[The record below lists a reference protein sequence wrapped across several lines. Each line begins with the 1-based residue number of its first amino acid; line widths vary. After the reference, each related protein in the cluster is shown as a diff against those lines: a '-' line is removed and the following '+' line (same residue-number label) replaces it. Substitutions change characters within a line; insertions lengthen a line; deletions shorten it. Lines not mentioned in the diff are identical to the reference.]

1 MKKVEKQL
9 SQGDLESDGTE
20 ATDDERIPLGDSDG
34 FLTVLSRSRRKKQ
47 RREADLD
54 GQGEKAPDD
63 DPPLPLPFRLMCW
76 TGWTLVCF
84 VRTFL
89 EVSLRNSL
97 KARCTIWRP
106 IFFRPLRVRPL
117 IVELWMRRRGERL
130 SNAFRN
136 KGNGPGEGGLSR
148 TPAGKV
154 KVKSKKSSNSLLFP
168 DMRKK
173 SCFNFHSPSSGST
186 DFNFCIL
193 PVPALSNLKA
203 TAFSAVCKER
213 SDVDVSVGLVG
224 QPCAG
229 CGMGPDMRLLRSGG
243 GAAETD
249 LNGAVCA
256 AETDFNGA
264 LGAAETDLNGAVCA
278 VETDFHGIIPR
289 SRSLSQLRGDAGV
302 VAGEVC
308 FSQDRGQVADPVARD
323 VSVLAELE
331 GVCVRRRKAF
341 CSACVDSD
349 ISRIQVGSG
358 RNSRIHGSQSSSF
371 ACARVSSGCMPGACG
386 VGSASAAVG
395 SACLP
400 PVRTR
405 SCAGVAASACG
416 GMAVEQRHACNSV
429 VSGGFLPVQ
438 KSASYNLGT
447 GRQGLMWRRC
457 TKGGVSGPAE
467 DLLPVS
473 EVEAGVNVRPAGG
486 VRGQVA
492 GSLPRKQPGTGT
504 RRQRVGVDTPSLHP
518 EVPGNQFVSL
528 GYGLDIRQSM
538 GWTKVCETAQSGIW
552 VLKGNA
558 RTRMFP
564 AIGWNG

>member
-1 MKKVEKQL
+1 M
-9 SQGDLESDGTE
+9 
-20 ATDDERIPLGDSDG
+20 
-34 FLTVLSRSRRKKQ
+34 
-47 RREADLD
+47 
-54 GQGEKAPDD
+54 
-63 DPPLPLPFRLMCW
+63 
-76 TGWTLVCF
+76 
-84 VRTFL
+84 
-89 EVSLRNSL
+89 
-97 KARCTIWRP
+97 
-106 IFFRPLRVRPL
+106 
-117 IVELWMRRRGERL
+117 
-130 SNAFRN
+130 
-136 KGNGPGEGGLSR
+136 SR

-173 SCFNFHSPSSGST
+173 SCFNFHSPLSGST
-186 DFNFCIL
+186 DFNFSIL

-308 FSQDRGQVADPVARD
+308 FSQDRGQVADPVPRD

-358 RNSRIHGSQSSSF
+358 RNSRIHGSQSFFLHVHVCLLVVCLVHAVSVLLLLLLVLRVCLL
-371 ACARVSSGCMPGACG
+371 CALVRVLVLQRLHVEGWLWSNDMHVIQLFLVASCLCRSPPTTTWVRAGRVSRGGG
-386 VGSASAAVG
+386 VPKVG
-395 SACLP
+395 F
-400 PVRTR
+400 PVRPKIC
-405 SCAGVAASACG
+405 SLS
-416 GMAVEQRHACNSV
+416 QRW
-429 VSGGFLPVQ
+429 
-438 KSASYNLGT
+438 
-447 GRQGLMWRRC
+447 RQG
-457 TKGGVSGPAE
+457 
-467 DLLPVS
+467 
-473 EVEAGVNVRPAGG
+473 
-486 VRGQVA
+486 
-492 GSLPRKQPGTGT
+492 
-504 RRQRVGVDTPSLHP
+504 
-518 EVPGNQFVSL
+518 
-528 GYGLDIRQSM
+528 
-538 GWTKVCETAQSGIW
+538 
-552 VLKGNA
+552 
-558 RTRMFP
+558 
-564 AIGWNG
+564 